1 MKRNDRLRFMQIQ
14 PLPSQTFPPLPHR
27 QLHLSFYPPFLV
39 YYKYMC
45 VCVCIIYNAKK
56 IFPLFEILSLELL
69 TTLFCFFFACILF
82 LSSFLCL
89 FFLYF
94 LVTSGFYPRL
104 AILLHCLS
112 FFLSFNFYPR
122 FVSSSSWFYFPFFL
136 FLFLSHSNLYLSLF
150 L

>member
-1 MKRNDRLRFMQIQ
+1 
-14 PLPSQTFPPLPHR
+14 
-27 QLHLSFYPPFLV
+27 
-39 YYKYMC
+39 MC

-56 IFPLFEILSLELL
+56 NFPLFEILSLELL

-112 FFLSFNFYPR
+112 FFLSIFILASFLHLRGFIP
-122 FVSSSSWFYFPFFL
+122 PFFCFYSYPILTCTCL
-136 FLFLSHSNLYLSLF
+136 FFFNAISFQQFSLH
-150 L
+150 LGIIG